1 MIIKGAIFCQVIK
14 IILELHIRPSI
25 TLGNQK
31 WKGAAPVFINI
42 AEVIKIIVRLIK
54 FEVKLIKNKLITIAK
69 RNTAEANAWIKKYFK
84 EDSEENKFFGL
95 IIKGIKDN
103 KLISNPIHIL
113 NQEFAEIV
121 IRVPEIKEIEKSN
134 L

>member
-1 MIIKGAIFCQVIK
+1 M
-14 IILELHIRPSI
+14 

-31 WKGAAPVFINI
+31 WNGAAPVFISI
-42 AEVIKIIVRLIK
+42 AEEIKIIVSFIK
-54 FEVKLIKNKLITIAK
+54 LGAKLIKNKLIIIANK
-69 RNTAEANAWIKKYFK
+69 NTADAKVWIKKYFK

-113 NQEFAEIV
+113 NQEFAEIA
-121 IRVPEIKEIEKSN
+121 IIVPEIKEIKN
-134 L
+134 NIL